1 MRGTVMP
8 IDLKEDL
15 GRRNNLQELRR
26 DGITVLERVF
36 DRETVDLS
44 RKQVMEHW
52 SLYKNTR
59 PTPSSRHLAGF
70 HRYPELESLHNLLAG
85 NKKVL
90 NFMKLVLGGQQ
101 ARSIGLSDITI
112 NRSQH
117 WHKDLLRGKYAH
129 YLNGVDIWDDECA
142 GVYKLLM
149 YLQDGRSLKIV
160 RGSHQV
166 PVSLEND
173 EYAEPSDNTNVV
185 DVSFKAGD
193 VVVMDVRTSHRG
205 STEGVF
211 LSGAHD
217 DHLKILVSTALGLDG
232 GKLTD
237 AMELGNARRLMDW
250 QDRYRDTPHHSTP
263 ARGIAAVY

>member
-1 MRGTVMP
+1 MVFNPKDGERY
-8 IDLKEDL
+8 
-15 GRRNNLQELRR
+15 NLQELRR
-26 DGITVLERVF
+26 DGITVLEGVF

-44 RKQVMEHW
+44 REQVLEHW

-90 NFMKLVLGGQQ
+90 NFMRLVVDGHQV
-101 ARSIGLSDITI
+101 RSIGLSDITI

-117 WHKDLLRGKYAH
+117 WHKDLLRGKYAA
-129 YLNGVDIWDDECA
+129 YLNGVDIWDCDCP

-160 RGSHQV
+160 RGSHRV
-166 PVSLEND
+166 PLSLESD
-173 EYAEPSDNTNVV
+173 EHAEPSDNADVV
-185 DVSFKAGD
+185 DVSFNAGD

-205 STEGVF
+205 STEEVF
-211 LSGAHD
+211 LSGAYD
-217 DHLKILVSTALGLDG
+217 DNPKILISTALGVDG
-232 GKLTD
+232 GKLTGV
-237 AMELGNARRLMDW
+237 MELGNAQRLMDW
-250 QDRYRDTPHHSTP
+250 QDRYRGTTHQSSAPRQSYVVGP
-263 ARGIAAVY
+263 LSL

>member
-1 MRGTVMP
+1 MA
-8 IDLKEDL
+8 LEDL
-15 GRRNNLQELRR
+15 VCNLQELRT
-26 DGITVLERVF
+26 DGITVLEGVF

-44 RKQVMEHW
+44 REQVMEHW
-52 SLYKNTR
+52 FLYKNTR

-70 HRYPELESLHNLLAG
+70 HLYPELVSLHNLLAG

-90 NFMKLVLGGQQ
+90 NFINLALGGQG

-117 WHKDLLRGKYAH
+117 WHKDLLRGNYES
-129 YLNGVDIWDDECA
+129 YLKGVDIWGAEGA

-160 RGSHQV
+160 RGSHLM

-173 EYAEPSDNTNVV
+173 EYAEPRDNADVV

-193 VVVMDVRTSHRG
+193 VVVLDIRTSHRG
-205 STEGVF
+205 STEDVF
-211 LSGAHD
+211 LSGAYD
-217 DHLKILVSTALGLDG
+217 NDPKILVSTALG
-232 GKLTD
+232 
-237 AMELGNARRLMDW
+237 
-250 QDRYRDTPHHSTP
+250 
-263 ARGIAAVY
+263 